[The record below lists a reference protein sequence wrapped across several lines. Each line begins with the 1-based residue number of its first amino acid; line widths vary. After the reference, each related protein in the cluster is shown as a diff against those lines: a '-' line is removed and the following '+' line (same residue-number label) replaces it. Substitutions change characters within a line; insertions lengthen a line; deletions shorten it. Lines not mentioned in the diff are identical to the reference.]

1 MIQRI
6 QSLFLL
12 VAAIIPIVLLF
23 LPFGYITTDEAQFIF
38 NSVSLKY
45 NIPEGHTIVR
55 VYYVALCLV
64 ICSALSLIALFS
76 FKNRVRQTQIISITM
91 IVYLVTLMLMLWI
104 CPDVI
109 FKKYFISRGMDF
121 EFTFAYKIVLL
132 ILICVEAICLY
143 LANRFIKK
151 DEALVRSADR
161 LRQ

>member
-23 LPFGYITTDEAQFIF
+23 LPFGYITTDEAQYIF
-38 NSVSLKY
+38 NSISLKY
-45 NIPEGHTIVR
+45 NIPDGHTIVR

-76 FKNRVRQTQIISITM
+76 YKKRIRQTQIISINM
-91 IVYLVTLMLMLWI
+91 IVYLVTLMLILWI
-104 CPDVI
+104 CPDII
-109 FKKYFISRGMDF
+109 FKKYFETRALDY
-121 EFTFAYKIVLL
+121 EFQFAHKAVLL
-132 ILICVEAICLY
+132 ILVFVEAVCLY

-161 LRQ
+161 LR